1 MCTVCNAHH
10 HLNSKVAV
18 TKQNQA
24 DISVEIIEQ
33 PEEYAKIILAKEKL
47 IIHQK
52 MPIYTT

>member
-1 MCTVCNAHH
+1 MFNAH

-18 TKQNQA
+18 TKPNQA

>member
-1 MCTVCNAHH
+1 MHTTSTAK
-10 HLNSKVAV
+10 LPWK
-18 TKQNQA
+18 KNQA